1 MADDN
6 QMNAFMD
13 MFKDFGKNLN
23 IPGPDV
29 NDLVDHHRK
38 NIQALQDAASAASAG
53 GQEVMNMQRAQ
64 LEEALKDIAEMV
76 QGAMS
81 GGVDPSK
88 MMADQAEFAK
98 KSFETT
104 VKNATEVGEVVKGSS
119 EETFN
124 ILRARMEESISEL
137 SSGMKKDGG
146 GL

>member
-1 MADDN
+1 MADNN

-38 NIQALQDAASAASAG
+38 NIQAMQDAASAASAG

-64 LEEALKDIAEMV
+64 LEAALKDIAEMV

-81 GGVDPSK
+81 GGIDPSK
-88 MMADQAEFAK
+88 MMAGQAEFAK

-104 VKNATEVGEVVKGSS
+104 VKNASEVGEIVKGSG

-124 ILRARMEESISEL
+124 ILRTRMEESIAEL
-137 SSGMKKDGG
+137 SSGMKKDG
-146 GL
+146 

>member
-6 QMNAFMD
+6 QMTAFMD

-23 IPGPDV
+23 VPGPDV
-29 NDLVDHHRK
+29 NEIVDHHRR

-53 GQEVMNMQRAQ
+53 GQEVMNLQRAQ

-81 GGVDPSK
+81 GGADPAK
-88 MMADQAEFAK
+88 MVSDQAEFAK

-104 VKNATEVGEVVKGSS
+104 VKNASEVGEVIRGSS

-124 ILRARMEESISEL
+124 ILRARMEESIAEL
-137 SSGMKKDGG
+137 SKGMKKDG
-146 GL
+146 

>member
-38 NIQALQDAASAASAG
+38 NIQAMQDAVSAASTG
-53 GQEVMNMQRAQ
+53 GQEVMNRQRAQ
-64 LEEALKDIAEMV
+64 LEDALKDIAEMV

-104 VKNATEVGEVVKGSS
+104 VKNASEVGEIVKGSS

-137 SSGMKKDGG
+137 SSGLKKDG
-146 GL
+146 

>member
-1 MADDN
+1 MANEN

-38 NIQALQDAASAASAG
+38 NIQAIQDAASAASAG
-53 GQEVMNMQRAQ
+53 GQEVMNVQRAQ

-88 MMADQAEFAK
+88 MISDQAEFAK

-104 VKNATEVGEVVKGSS
+104 VKNATEVGEVIKGSS

-137 SSGMKKDGG
+137 SSGIKKS
-146 GL
+146 

>member
-38 NIQALQDAASAASAG
+38 NIQAMQDAASAASAG
-53 GQEVMNMQRAQ
+53 GQEMMNMQRAQ
-64 LEEALKDIAEMV
+64 LEDALKDIAEMV

-88 MMADQAEFAK
+88 MMASQAEFAK

-104 VKNATEVGEVVKGSS
+104 VKNASEVGEIAKGSN
-119 EETFN
+119 EETFK
-124 ILRARMEESISEL
+124 ILRTRMEESIAEL
-137 SSGMKKDGG
+137 SSGMRKDG
-146 GL
+146 

>member
-1 MADDN
+1 MADNN

-38 NIQALQDAASAASAG
+38 NIQAMQDAAAAASAG
-53 GQEVMNMQRAQ
+53 GQEMMNMQRAQ
-64 LEEALKDIAEMV
+64 LEAALKDIAEMV

-104 VKNATEVGEVVKGSS
+104 VKNASEVGEIVRGSG

-124 ILRARMEESISEL
+124 ILRSRMEESIAEL
-137 SSGMKKDGG
+137 SSGAKKKG
-146 GL
+146 

>member
-38 NIQALQDAASAASAG
+38 NIQAMQDAVSAASAG
-53 GQEVMNMQRAQ
+53 GQEVMNRQRAQ
-64 LEEALKDIAEMV
+64 LEDALKDIAEMV

-104 VKNATEVGEVVKGSS
+104 VKNASEVGEIVKGSS

-137 SSGMKKDGG
+137 SSGMKKDG
-146 GL
+146 

>member
-1 MADDN
+1 MTDNN

-23 IPGPDV
+23 IPGPQV
-29 NDLVDHHRK
+29 NDLVDHHRR
-38 NIQALQDAASAASAG
+38 NIQALQDAASTASAG
-53 GQEVMNMQRAQ
+53 GQELMKMQRAQ
-64 LEEALKDIAEMV
+64 LEDALKDIAEMV

-81 GGVDPSK
+81 GGADPSK
-88 MMADQAEFAK
+88 VMSDQAEFAK

-104 VKNATEVGEVVKGSS
+104 VKNAGEVGEVLRGSG

-137 SSGMKKDGG
+137 SSGAKKDG
-146 GL
+146 

>member
-53 GQEVMNMQRAQ
+53 GQEVMNKQRAQ

-137 SSGMKKDGG
+137 SSGMKKDG
-146 GL
+146 

>member
-1 MADDN
+1 MADND
-6 QMNAFMD
+6 QMTAFMD

-29 NDLVDHHRK
+29 NEIVDHHRR

-53 GQEVMNMQRAQ
+53 GQEIMNLQRAQ

-88 MMADQAEFAK
+88 MMADQADFAK

-104 VKNATEVGEVVKGSS
+104 VKNASDVGEVIRGSG

-124 ILRARMEESISEL
+124 ILRARMEESIAEL
-137 SSGMKKDGG
+137 SSGMKKDS
-146 GL
+146 

>member
-6 QMNAFMD
+6 QMTAFMD

-53 GQEVMNMQRAQ
+53 GQEVMSMQRAQ

-88 MMADQAEFAK
+88 MMSDQAEFAK

-104 VKNATEVGEVVKGSS
+104 VKNVSEVGEAVRGSS

-124 ILRARMEESISEL
+124 ILRARMEESIAEL
-137 SSGMKKDGG
+137 SSGMKKDG
-146 GL
+146 

>member
-1 MADDN
+1 MADND
-6 QMNAFMD
+6 QMTAFMD

-29 NDLVDHHRK
+29 NEIVDHHRR

-53 GQEVMNMQRAQ
+53 GQEIMNLQRAQ

-76 QGAMS
+76 QDAMS

-88 MMADQAEFAK
+88 MMADQADFAK

-104 VKNATEVGEVVKGSS
+104 VKNASDVGEVIRGSG

-124 ILRARMEESISEL
+124 ILRARMEESIAEL
-137 SSGMKKDGG
+137 SSGMKKDS
-146 GL
+146 